1 MRLLVSVRF
10 ILSVSV
16 EFQSSMLT
24 TIARL
29 EVPHFTNATKRSQ
42 LAKQNVLSHSD
53 SRRCHVVLSS
63 PTSLTEPIP
72 WMSLSCSTMICMEL
86 QKAHLCHNSSV
97 MPVVSIWR
105 STAQSLTTSQRSQRK
120 TIVTVLTILTVS
132 SEMYILLKLLRSLR

>member
-1 MRLLVSVRF
+1 MEMRLLVSVRF

-53 SRRCHVVLSS
+53 SRRCHVVHSS
-63 PTSLTEPIP
+63 PTSLTELIP
-72 WMSLSCSTMICMEL
+72 WMSLSCLTMICMEL
-86 QKAHLCHNSSV
+86 QKARLCHNSLA
-97 MPVVSIWR
+97 MPVVSTWR

-120 TIVTVLTILTVS
+120 IIVAVQTTLTANLEMCTV
-132 SEMYILLKLLRSLR
+132 